1 MGNRTARGGIRP
13 ITKILLVMK
22 LTMILLTAA
31 FLTVSA
37 KGISQKINYRADNA
51 PLEKVLDVVKK
62 QTGYIFLYD
71 ENLLKQVK
79 PVSVTAT
86 NMPLDQF
93 LKEVLTGRGIEFTYF
108 NKSILLTAQPA
119 ADPVPVTRPL
129 LQFPVTGVI
138 TDCGGA
144 GLPGATILVKGSN
157 RSAVTGPDG
166 RFTLNANVNDVLR
179 ISYVGYES
187 KECKIVSATRALV
200 QSLSGNGKKNT
211 VSEMEIASGVHI
223 CLSPAAEAMQEVSVV
238 STGYQ
243 ILPKERSSGSFGQ
256 LSGAEIRKK
265 ATPNIVDRLEG
276 TISGVLV
283 NITQAD
289 AGLIN
294 SNSRSS
300 IRVRG
305 RNTINA
311 NQDPLVVVD
320 GFPTELDLRFINPDD
335 IENITVLKDAAAAS
349 IWGARSA
356 NGVIVIETRKGNFNK
371 GWNFN
376 YSSTLS
382 WTGKPR
388 LSYQPTLNSAQQID
402 LEEEMVSKNVLADPF
417 AQTNPPPTTL
427 AADILFRHKHGM
439 ISTEQKDAMLDEL
452 RGRDF
457 RDQYEK
463 YLLQQPFNQVHSISL
478 SGGERFSKTYL
489 SASYANEKPNA
500 VGDKAQ
506 RITVDAT
513 HTLNFLE
520 KFTFSGNFNVAMVKE
535 NRNGFGISALAPGIN
550 TFMPYDQIV
559 DADGNR
565 VQQYRNY
572 YRTKIDDL
580 VSKGYLPWTFNYLD
594 ELDNRD
600 ITNRDNTYRL
610 NFGLDYKVIKGLTIG
625 VKYMLEKSYLKTRN
639 YANPNTYAARNLV
652 NTATSINPATQ
663 ALVYGYQKGGI
674 LTEST
679 TEMNHYNLRGLINYS
694 RDFGADHH
702 IDAVAGAEMREFYRM
717 ASGNTRY
724 GYNDRDL
731 TSQPVAYG
739 TRYTAAVTNSQILLT
754 DPAFNTEDKDRYL
767 SYYAN
772 AAYTFRNRYTITGSA
787 RMDDS
792 NLFGADS
799 KYRATPLWSAGAA
812 WKINRETWFNQS
824 WVDMLNLRLTY
835 GVNGNVDK
843 TTSPFLIATIS
854 GNDINLGQAY
864 ANISNP
870 SNPYLRWEKT
880 TTLNLGMD
888 FAVLNNRISGSVEYY
903 NKKNTDLLG
912 PAAVNPTVGFTRVTV
927 NTADMKGKGFEVTLN
942 GKIIDKKDFGWESR
956 ITFAWNTNE
965 VVKTDLQ
972 LNTAT
977 YYLNQANPVVGD
989 PLDRLYSY
997 RWASLD
1003 TKGQP
1008 LVYDETGKEMDVTK
1022 TISSNNALLYSGR
1035 TVPPYFGGWNNTFT
1049 WKGFELSALFT
1060 YKLGHVYRYPSGGNY
1075 SSYITQKRLN
1085 SDVANRWR
1093 KAGDEAITNVPGLP
1107 SQGQPSNYSRYE
1119 QADLLIR
1126 NADHVRL
1133 RELMLIYSFPAKMLG
1148 KSFLKGLQVS
1158 LQGRNLWIWTSGNQG
1173 IDPDFIPYEGQLN
1186 LPPAASVIGAVR
1198 INF

>member
-1 MGNRTARGGIRP
+1 MGKRNARGGMRP

-37 KGISQKINYRADNA
+37 KGISQKINYRAENA
-51 PLEKVLDVVKK
+51 PLEKVLEVVKK

-71 ENLLKQVK
+71 ESLLKQATV
-79 PVSVTAT
+79 VNITAY

-93 LKEVLTGRGIEFTYF
+93 LKELFSGKGIEFTYF
-108 NKSILLTAQPA
+108 NKSILLTAQVVST
-119 ADPVPVTRPL
+119 PVQTLKPL
-129 LQFPVTGVI
+129 LMFPVTGVVA
-138 TDCGGA
+138 DCNGTV
-144 GLPGATILVKGSN
+144 LSGATIIVKGTN
-157 RSAVTGPDG
+157 RSAVTGADG
-166 RFTLNANVNDVLR
+166 KFSIQVNVNDVLR
-179 ISYVGYES
+179 ISYVGYEN
-187 KECKIVSATRALV
+187 KECKILSTAAALV
-200 QSLSGNGKKNT
+200 QSFSQNGKKGE
-211 VSEMEIASGVHI
+211 VKEMSITSGLQL
-223 CLSPAAEAMQEVSVV
+223 CLPPAAEAMQEVSVV

-243 ILPKERSSGSFGQ
+243 ILPKERSTGSFGQ
-256 LSGAEIRKK
+256 LSGAEVRKK

-294 SNSRSS
+294 SGSRSS

-311 NQDPLVVVD
+311 NQNPLVVVD

-356 NGVIVIETRKGNFNK
+356 NGVIVIETRKGAFNK

-388 LSYQPTLNSAQQID
+388 LDYQPTLNAAQQID
-402 LEEEMVSKNVLADPF
+402 LEEEMVSKNVLANPF

-427 AADILFRHKHGM
+427 AADILFRHKQGL
-439 ISTEQKDAMLDEL
+439 ISTEQKDAMLDQL

-489 SASYANEKPNA
+489 SASYTNEKPNA

-506 RITVDAT
+506 RVTVDAT
-513 HTLNFLE
+513 HTLNFL
-520 KFTFSGNFNVAMVKE
+520 KYFTFSGNFNVAMVKE
-535 NRNGFGISALAPGIN
+535 NRNGFGISALAPSTN

-559 DADGNR
+559 DDAGNR
-565 VQQYRNY
+565 VPQYRNY
-572 YRTKIDDL
+572 YRTKIDEL
-580 VSKGYLPWTFNYLD
+580 VGKGYLPWTFNYLD
-594 ELDNRD
+594 ELENRD
-600 ITNRDNTYRL
+600 NSNRQNTYRL
-610 NFGLDYKVIKGLTIG
+610 NFGLDYKVAKGLTVGI
-625 VKYMLEKSYLKTRN
+625 KYMLEKDYLRVRN
-639 YANPNTYAARNLV
+639 FSNANTYTARNQV
-652 NTATSINPATQ
+652 NAATSINATTN
-663 ALVYGYQKGGI
+663 ALVYGYPKGGI

-679 TEMNHYNLRGLINYS
+679 TELNHYNLRGLINYS

-702 IDAVAGAEMREFYRM
+702 IDAVAGAEMREYYLM

-739 TRYTAAVTNSQILLT
+739 TRYTAAVTNSQIVLT

-799 KYRATPLWSAGAA
+799 KYRATPLWSVGAA
-812 WKINRETWFNQS
+812 WKINRETWFHLP
-824 WVDMLNLRLTY
+824 WIGLLNLRATY

-843 TTSPFLIATIS
+843 STSPFLIATIS
-854 GNDINLGQAY
+854 GNDFNLAQSY

-880 TTLNLGMD
+880 TTLNLGVD
-888 FAVLNNRISGSVEYY
+888 FEIFNNRFSGSVEYY
-903 NKKNTDLLG
+903 HKKNTDLLG

-927 NTADMKGKGFEVTLN
+927 NTADMKGRGFEFTLN
-942 GKIIDKKDFGWESR
+942 ARIIQQKDFNWDTR
-956 ITFAWNTNE
+956 INFAWNTNE

-972 LNTAT
+972 LNTAS
-977 YYLNQANPVVGD
+977 YYLSQTNPVVGD

-997 RWASLD
+997 RWVALD
-1003 TKGQP
+1003 NKGQP
-1008 LVYDETGKEMDVTK
+1008 LVLDENGKEADVTK
-1022 TISSNNALLYSGR
+1022 TITSKDALVYSGR
-1035 TVPPYFGGWNNTFT
+1035 TVPPYFGGITNTFT
-1049 WKGFELSALFT
+1049 WRGFELSALFT
-1060 YKLGHVYRYPSGGNY
+1060 YKLGYIYRYPSGGNY

-1093 KAGDEAITNVPGLP
+1093 KPGDEAFTNIPGLP
-1107 SQGQPSNYSRYE
+1107 AQNQPSNYSRYE

-1126 NADHVRL
+1126 KADHIRL
-1133 RELMLIYSFPAKMLG
+1133 RELMLIYSIPKKFLG
-1148 KSFLKGLQVS
+1148 KSFLKGVQLSV
-1158 LQGRNLWIWTSGNQG
+1158 QGRNLWIWTSGNQG

-1186 LPPAASVIGAVR
+1186 LPPAASLIGAVR